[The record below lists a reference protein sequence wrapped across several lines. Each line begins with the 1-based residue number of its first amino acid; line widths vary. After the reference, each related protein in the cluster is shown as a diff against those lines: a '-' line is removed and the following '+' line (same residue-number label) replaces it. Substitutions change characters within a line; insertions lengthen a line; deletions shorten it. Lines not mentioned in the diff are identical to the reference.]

1 MFETKLAQAEAL
13 SSDKSCGRR
22 RKFSTP
28 NSNITPDGYY
38 SCVLPMNRTVFF
50 RKSETAP
57 WAPAVRCCH
66 ICALELCGD
75 EGDSRDQ
82 AILLGA

>member
-1 MFETKLAQAEAL
+1 MIMFEGELAKAEYYQSGNFCL
-13 SSDKSCGRR
+13 RMRKSSG
-22 RKFSTP
+22 P
-28 NSNITPDGYY
+28 NGFYA
-38 SCVLPMNRTVFF
+38 CVRPTNRTVSF
-50 RKSETAP
+50 RQTKTAP